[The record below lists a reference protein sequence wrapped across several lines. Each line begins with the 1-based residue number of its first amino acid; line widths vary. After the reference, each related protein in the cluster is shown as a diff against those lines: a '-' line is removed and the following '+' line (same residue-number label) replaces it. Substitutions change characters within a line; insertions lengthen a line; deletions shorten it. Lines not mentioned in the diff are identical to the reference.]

1 MATVVIYVKN
11 GQVVSST
18 SQEREVRQLPP
29 YARDMKFEI
38 ESGSVQVTTAPYF
51 TQDAIGGEIDAY
63 AADEKD
69 IMTVEPA
76 GGSTVEGT
84 AIFIKGTGDIRFSW

>member
-1 MATVVIYVKN
+1 MATTIIYVKN
-11 GQVVSST
+11 GQAVTSDST
-18 SQEREVRQLPP
+18 EREVRQLPP
-29 YARDMKFEI
+29 YARGMKFEI
-38 ESGSVQVTTAPYF
+38 ESGTVQVTTAPYF

-76 GGSTVEGT
+76 GGSTKEGRT
-84 AIFIKGTGDIRFSW
+84 IFIKGSGVIRFSW

>member
-1 MATVVIYVKN
+1 MAIIYVKS
-11 GQVVSST
+11 GQVVTST
-18 SQEREVRQLPP
+18 ASETEVRQLPP
-29 YARDMKFEI
+29 YSRDMKFEI

-51 TQDAIGGEIDAY
+51 TQGAIGGSIDAY

-84 AIFIKGTGDIRFSW
+84 AIFIKGVGDIRFSF